1 MVWALLLALSD
12 SAYFPSIFFGSLA
25 DALSNAFWKTAL
37 SPTQSW
43 AFISLGDPSTM
54 ISTTIDI
61 AMAQLSWSVTRIL
74 PHRSCS
80 CPLAIYG
87 PWYPSGM
94 QSEHNYRVIN
104 AVAIRFLPSNHLR
117 TWTLWRFSLLCFVFA
132 KIYLPIRHLK
142 LLSGH
147 NSLLSQ
153 TIMYFCSHPNIKC
166 H

>member
-1 MVWALLLALSD
+1 MAWALLLSLSD
-12 SAYFPSIFFGSLA
+12 CAYFPSVFFGSLA
-25 DALSNAFWKTAL
+25 DVLTNAFWKTAL
-37 SPTQSW
+37 SPSQSW

-61 AMAQLSWSVTRIL
+61 AMAQLSWSVTRTL
-74 PHRSCS
+74 PRCSCS
-80 CPLAIYG
+80 CLLAIYG

-94 QSEHNYRVIN
+94 QSEHNYSIIN
-104 AVAIRFLPSNHLR
+104 SVAIWFLPSNHLI
-117 TWTLWRFSLLCFVFA
+117 TWTLWRFVLFCFGFA

-147 NSLLSQ
+147 NSLLLQ

-166 H
+166 Y